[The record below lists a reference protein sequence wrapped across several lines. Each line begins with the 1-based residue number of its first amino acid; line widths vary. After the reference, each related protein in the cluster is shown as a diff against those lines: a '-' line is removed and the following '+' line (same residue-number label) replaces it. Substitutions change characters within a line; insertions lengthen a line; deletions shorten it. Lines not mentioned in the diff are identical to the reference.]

1 MTAAKDYCRTNP
13 AIAYA
18 SRNSG
23 LEIHGIEYGV
33 TDYVYAVSGAWAG
46 KAAHAPTVSALT
58 TPPEGGHIS
67 ESGEAVYTLMNASE
81 CNRRAWPRRAAQE
94 AARRAMEE
102 IEALNA

>member
-1 MTAAKDYCRTNP
+1 MTAAKEYCMNHP

-46 KAAHAPTVSALT
+46 TAAYRFHRVRIDYTARGRAYFRIRGSRVFLD
-58 TPPEGGHIS
+58 ECIS
-67 ESGEAVYTLMNASE
+67 M
-81 CNRRAWPRRAAQE
+81 
-94 AARRAMEE
+94 
-102 IEALNA
+102 